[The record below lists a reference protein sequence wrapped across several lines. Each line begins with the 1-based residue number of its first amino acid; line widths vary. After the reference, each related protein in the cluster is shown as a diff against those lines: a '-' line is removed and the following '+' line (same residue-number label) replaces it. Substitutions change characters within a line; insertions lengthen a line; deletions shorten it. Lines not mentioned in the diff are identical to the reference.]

1 MTGSITFQTDPD
13 VTFVAGLARWIDPP
27 PAPAAPAEE
36 GAEAPAPAPTAFEK
50 ECVALEEGLEFQK
63 LYATLRAALAKRLA
77 SADAEDAELESAYAI
92 FVQLMAQWEVVGE
105 KVEELADEL
114 ADPLREGRPELRRS
128 LLLSL
133 YALVQQHGLKELRFP
148 MLLRL
153 IKLCT
158 RTKLLGSLFGGGDAL
173 NASVERWAREWELND
188 EQRKQLWGLILDAGA
203 DDARATYECALKYAA
218 LHEGSELKAAPEV
231 RGRLVQAL
239 LVTIR
244 SAELVR
250 PAPPRPVSRPRPA
263 APLRIDP
270 PPPPSLLSQF
280 QCDELARLKVVQQLG
295 SDGEFAPLYALLQVF
310 ARDTYS
316 GYLKYRG
323 EKAATAFMEK
333 HGLDHEACSTKMRLL
348 SLVSLAQ
355 AEKELAYAKIASAL
369 QVDQGEVELWCMRAI
384 EAGLMVAKMDQV
396 REVVVVTFC
405 TEREFGD
412 RQWERLHDSLLGWR
426 DSIRGLL
433 TVIEAAAPKPAPA

>member
-188 EQRKQLWGLILDAGA
+188 EQRKQRGGSSSTPAPTTR
-203 DDARATYECALKYAA
+203 ARRTSARSSTPRSTRAPSSRRRPRCAAA
-218 LHEGSELKAAPEV
+218 SCRRCSSRSDPPSCTCAA
-231 RGRLVQAL
+231 
-239 LVTIR
+239 
-244 SAELVR
+244 
-250 PAPPRPVSRPRPA
+250 PAPPRAPA
-263 APLRIDP
+263 AAPRRARFALTDP
-270 PPPPSLLSQF
+270 PTLLLSQF
-280 QCDELARLKVVQQLG
+280 QCDELAG
-295 SDGEFAPLYALLQVF
+295 
-310 ARDTYS
+310 
-316 GYLKYRG
+316 
-323 EKAATAFMEK
+323 
-333 HGLDHEACSTKMRLL
+333 
-348 SLVSLAQ
+348 
-355 AEKELAYAKIASAL
+355 
-369 QVDQGEVELWCMRAI
+369 
-384 EAGLMVAKMDQV
+384 
-396 REVVVVTFC
+396 
-405 TEREFGD
+405 
-412 RQWERLHDSLLGWR
+412 
-426 DSIRGLL
+426 
-433 TVIEAAAPKPAPA
+433 